1 MSSTEAD
8 RSPEGGTPGE
18 APATE
23 SRPGEGAAAMTLPSA
38 SRPSIRPGRCWGLA
52 LLAGLI
58 AGAASWLGGEAIYG
72 RLIPPL
78 MATGG
83 FPTAEEV
90 REATRARHSGVTREV
105 AATTAM
111 LGAALGLALGAAGGG
126 VRGSGRTAAIAGLSG
141 AVLGGIGGAL
151 ATLALMPVYFRF
163 YNPDQDDLLV
173 AMLIQ
178 GGIAAVIG
186 AAAGAVFGAGIAG
199 GFRAGAG
206 GRAFVGRT
214 LVGGLLGAAMGVVI
228 FQVAGVLAFPL
239 DQTTKPVSTSWGSR
253 LFSHLAVAVLGAVG
267 AAWGA
272 LQSPATSRG
281 RSSA

>member
-18 APATE
+18 TPATG
-23 SRPGEGAAAMTLPSA
+23 SRPGDDAAAAADPPS

-72 RLIPPL
+72 SFIPPL
-78 MATGG
+78 LATGG
-83 FPTAEEV
+83 FPTAEQV
-90 REATRARHSGVTREV
+90 QAATRARHTGVTLE
-105 AATTAM
+105 ATTTTAM

-126 VRGSGRTAAIAGLSG
+126 VRGSGRTAAIAGLCG
-141 AVLGGIGGAL
+141 AVLGGIGGAV
-151 ATLALMPVYFRF
+151 ATQALMPVYFRF
-163 YNPDQDDLLV
+163 YNPDQDDLIV

-199 GFRAGAG
+199 GFGAG
-206 GRAFVGRT
+206 VGVRGLVGRT
-214 LVGGLLGAAMGVVI
+214 IVGGLLGAAMGIVI
-228 FQVAGVLAFPL
+228 FQVAGVMAFPL
-239 DQTTKPVSTSWGSR
+239 DRTTKPVSTSWGSR
-253 LFSHLAVAVLGAVG
+253 LFSHLAVAVLGAAG

-272 LQSPATSRG
+272 LQSPAKRKV
-281 RSSA
+281 RSAA